1 MGGAFT
7 GLSVRLKSHAVDV
20 ANDVRLGVALRITPL
35 ESKQNKQ
42 FYIHTYTFREKEK
55 G

>member
-20 ANDVRLGVALRITPL
+20 ANDVRTDDALRMTPL
-35 ESKQNKQ
+35 EMTEHTQE
-42 FYIHTYTFREKEK
+42 FYIHTFREKEK